1 MKFLTSNES
10 KDTNYCSSISVEW
23 FPPPRNF
30 QDYAVNPWGTNQVRW
45 DWYLADFSCTMFTCS
60 NVLVSFLQFPCH
72 CIWSIVQIILFVVI
86 SCIFIFFLLIEKK
99 KKKKISRIILYIESR
114 LKLHKI
120 CKRSIIMYRN
130 WDSYF
135 VFLLLNC
142 IKKVRANSIPKNY
155 HRNAWCVCRVCHL
168 LIL

>member
-1 MKFLTSNES
+1 MFKYLSGMVSSSEEFSRLRSES
-10 KDTNYCSSISVEW
+10 LRNKSGALRLIPRWFFVYNVHVFECSCFFSSVSMSLYMIHCTDH
-23 FPPPRNF
+23 FIRCNF
-30 QDYAVNPWGTNQVRW
+30 M
-45 DWYLADFSCTMFTCS
+45 YLY
-60 NVLVSFLQFPCH
+60 
-72 CIWSIVQIILFVVI
+72 ILFI
-86 SCIFIFFLLIEKK
+86 NWKK

-155 HRNAWCVCRVCHL
+155 HRNAWCVCRVYHL